1 MINSYLVVLEDSL
14 NKKKAV
20 LDRIQNISQS
30 QTSLLKE
37 DGTDAEQYDGYVDE
51 KDACIQ
57 ELEALDEGFDALY
70 EKVRQELLQNKEQYA
85 GQIRKIQGLISEITE
100 KSVSIQAQENRN
112 RDLLTAYFAQERQA
126 LGQMRKSSK
135 VAYGYYQNLNKA
147 RREDASIMDF
157 KK

>member
-20 LDRIQNISQS
+20 LDRILNISQS
-30 QTSLLKE
+30 QTSLLKG
-37 DGTDAEQYDGYVDE
+37 DGMDAEQYDGYVDE

-100 KSVSIQAQENRN
+100 KSVSIQAQESRN

-135 VAYGYYQNLNKA
+135 VAYGYYQSLNKA
-147 RREDASIMDF
+147 RREDASVMDL